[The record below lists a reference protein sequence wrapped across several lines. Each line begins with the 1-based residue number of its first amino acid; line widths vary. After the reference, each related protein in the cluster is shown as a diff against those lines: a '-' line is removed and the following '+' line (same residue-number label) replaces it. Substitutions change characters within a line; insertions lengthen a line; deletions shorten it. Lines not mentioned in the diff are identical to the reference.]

1 MKKPT
6 NEPTSRIAQGADKY
20 IVRFPDGM
28 RDRIAA
34 EAKAAN
40 RSMNAEI
47 VARLEKSLDYID
59 GSSDLMQL
67 VSHIGDAA
75 ALGGVGVT
83 VLFYSKD
90 TPRPVVTFPGTTPAP
105 ASEITFPPETIKVI
119 EEEEEKSRKLNV
131 RNRTPN
137 PKAPLKKS

>member
-1 MKKPT
+1 MEKPKRAAT
-6 NEPTSRIAQGADKY
+6 GRDSDKY

-59 GSSDLMQL
+59 GSSDLMKL
-67 VSHIGDAA
+67 VKYIGDAA
-75 ALGGVGVT
+75 ALDGVGVS
-83 VLFYSKD
+83 VSFYSKD
-90 TPRPVVTFPGTTPAP
+90 MPRPVVSFPGATAVP
-105 ASEITFPPETIKVI
+105 ASEIAFPPETLKVL
-119 EEEEEKSRKLNV
+119 EDDEEKIRKLNV
-131 RNRTPN
+131 QNRVPNVRDTP
-137 PKAPLKKS
+137 KKS